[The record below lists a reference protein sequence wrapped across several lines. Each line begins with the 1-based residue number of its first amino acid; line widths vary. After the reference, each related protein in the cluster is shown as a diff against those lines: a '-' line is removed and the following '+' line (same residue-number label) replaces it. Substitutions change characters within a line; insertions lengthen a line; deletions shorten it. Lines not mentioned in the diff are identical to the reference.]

1 MLIMMTNPA
10 MKAYAAIGNPENN
23 RKVEPVEKSSGLL
36 SRTRNATPNGEPKE
50 KEPRELIEG
59 YVMDIRAKRREIL
72 ESRQRK
78 DKQNG

>member
-36 SRTRNATPNGEPKE
+36 SRSRNATPKGEPKE

-59 YVMDIRAKRREIL
+59 YVMEIRARRKELL

-78 DKQNG
+78 DNKNG

>member
-1 MLIMMTNPA
+1 MMTNPA
-10 MKAYAAIGNPENN
+10 KKAYAAIGNPENK
-23 RKVEPVEKSSGLL
+23 RKVEPVKKSSGLL
-36 SRTRNATPNGEPKE
+36 SRDRNSTSNEEPKE

-59 YVMDIRAKRREIL
+59 YVMEIRAKRKEIA

>member
-1 MLIMMTNPA
+1 MMTNPA
-10 MKAYAAIGNPENN
+10 MKAYAAIGNPENT

-36 SRTRNATPNGEPKE
+36 SRSRSTTPKGEPKE
-50 KEPRELIEG
+50 KEPKELIED
-59 YVMDIRAKRREIL
+59 YVMKIRAKRREIL

>member
-1 MLIMMTNPA
+1 MMTNPA
-10 MKAYAAIGNPENN
+10 MKAYASIGNPENT
-23 RKVEPVEKSSGLL
+23 RKVEPVEKTSGLL
-36 SRTRNATPNGEPKE
+36 SRSKSSTPKGEPKE

-59 YVMDIRAKRREIL
+59 YVMDIRAKRREVL

>member
-10 MKAYAAIGNPENN
+10 MKAYAAIGNPENT
-23 RKVEPVEKSSGLL
+23 RKVEPVGKSSGLL

>member
-59 YVMDIRAKRREIL
+59 YVMEIRAKRREIL

-78 DKQNG
+78 EKQNG

>member
-36 SRTRNATPNGEPKE
+36 SRSRNATPKGEPKE

-59 YVMDIRAKRREIL
+59 YVMEIRAKRKELL

-78 DKQNG
+78 DNKNG

>member
-1 MLIMMTNPA
+1 MMTNPA

-23 RKVEPVEKSSGLL
+23 RKVKPVEKSSGLL

>member
-1 MLIMMTNPA
+1 MMTNPA

-59 YVMDIRAKRREIL
+59 YVMEIRAKRREIL

>member
-1 MLIMMTNPA
+1 MMTNPA

-59 YVMDIRAKRREIL
+59 YDMEIRAKRKEIA
-72 ESRQRK
+72 ESRKRK

>member
-1 MLIMMTNPA
+1 MMTNPA
-10 MKAYAAIGNPENN
+10 MKAYASIGNPENT
-23 RKVEPVEKSSGLL
+23 RKVEPVEKTSGLL
-36 SRTRNATPNGEPKE
+36 SRSKSSTLKGEPKE

>member
-1 MLIMMTNPA
+1 MMTNPA

-78 DKQNG
+78 EKQNG

>member
-1 MLIMMTNPA
+1 MTNPA

-36 SRTRNATPNGEPKE
+36 SRSRNATPKGEPKE

-59 YVMDIRAKRREIL
+59 YVMEIRAKRKELL

-78 DKQNG
+78 DNKNG

>member
-1 MLIMMTNPA
+1 MTNPA

-36 SRTRNATPNGEPKE
+36 SRSRNATPKGEPKE

-59 YVMDIRAKRREIL
+59 YVMEIRARRKELL

-78 DKQNG
+78 DNKNG

>member
-1 MLIMMTNPA
+1 MMTNPA

-23 RKVEPVEKSSGLL
+23 RKVAPVEKSSGLL

-59 YVMDIRAKRREIL
+59 YVMEIRAKRREIL

>member
-1 MLIMMTNPA
+1 MMTNPA

>member
-1 MLIMMTNPA
+1 MMTNPA

-59 YVMDIRAKRREIL
+59 YVMDIRARRKELL

-78 DKQNG
+78 DNKNG

>member
-1 MLIMMTNPA
+1 MMTNPA

-36 SRTRNATPNGEPKE
+36 SRSRNATPKGEPKE

-59 YVMDIRAKRREIL
+59 YVMEIRARRKELL

-78 DKQNG
+78 DNKNG

>member
-1 MLIMMTNPA
+1 MMTNPA

-23 RKVEPVEKSSGLL
+23 RKVEPIEKSSGLL
-36 SRTRNATPNGEPKE
+36 SRSRNATPKGEPKE

-59 YVMDIRAKRREIL
+59 YVMEIRAKRREIL

-78 DKQNG
+78 EKQNG

>member
-1 MLIMMTNPA
+1 MMTNPA

-36 SRTRNATPNGEPKE
+36 SRSRNATPKGEPKE

-59 YVMDIRAKRREIL
+59 YVMEIRAKRKELL

-78 DKQNG
+78 DNKNG

>member
-1 MLIMMTNPA
+1 MMTNPA
-10 MKAYAAIGNPENN
+10 MKAYAAIGNPENT
-23 RKVEPVEKSSGLL
+23 RKVEPVGKSSGLL

-59 YVMDIRAKRREIL
+59 YVMEIRAKRKEIV

>member
-78 DKQNG
+78 EKQNG

>member
-1 MLIMMTNPA
+1 MMTNPA

-59 YVMDIRAKRREIL
+59 YVMDIRAKRREVL